1 MNDWEIPGGAVSC
14 AGCGKE
20 FSPGQGHYSFLYQ
33 EPKGFRRLDYCP
45 ACRSGAL
52 YPFFSYW
59 KTIRPEKEK
68 KSLVADEVLLKF
80 FLRLYE
86 TQEKKDFLYVLAL
99 ALERRRILKRIGKGE
114 ETLELELVKEKQRF
128 QIPMPELGQEA
139 ISGVTEEVGRLL
151 DGSLVG
157 TSKGGE

>member
-1 MNDWEIPGGAVSC
+1 VSEWEIPGGAVSC

-52 YPFFSYW
+52 HPFFSYW
-59 KTIRPEKEK
+59 KTTRPEPVRV
-68 KSLVADEVLLKF
+68 VADEVLLKF

-114 ETLELELVKEKQRF
+114 ETLELELVREKQRF